1 MISLFFCCTFHHKSS
16 VSDCWI
22 YH

>member
-1 MISLFFCCTFHHKSS
+1 MISLFFCYTFHHKSR